1 MVIVYI
7 GLILTTTFIII
18 VNYAI
23 VNIKIVNAT
32 IFIISKVVKMSIY
45 QRIKD
50 LAQAKNITVRDAER
64 ALGYANGTFRKWENN
79 ANSQRLIEVAD
90 YFGVTTDYLLGRTK
104 DPVKTL
110 DQEINEALDYS
121 VGYSGKPIT
130 DNDREIIRG
139 MIEAYIKNKKR

>member
-1 MVIVYI
+1 MII
-7 GLILTTTFIII
+7 DLIS
-18 VNYAI
+18 I
-23 VNIKIVNAT
+23 VNIKIEKKS
-32 IFIISKVVKMSIY
+32 IIINSKVVKMSIY

-50 LAQAKNITVRDAER
+50 LAQAKNITVRDVER
-64 ALGYANGTFRKWENN
+64 ALDFSNGTLRKWED
-79 ANSQRLIEVAD
+79 STKSSSLEKVAD

-110 DQEINEALDYS
+110 DQEINEALDNS

-139 MIEAYIKNKKR
+139 MIEAYVKNKKR

>member
-1 MVIVYI
+1 
-7 GLILTTTFIII
+7 
-18 VNYAI
+18 
-23 VNIKIVNAT
+23 
-32 IFIISKVVKMSIY
+32 MSIY

-50 LAQAKNITVRDAER
+50 LAQAKNISIRELEKQLTFS
-64 ALGYANGTFRKWENN
+64 NGAINKWKEK
-79 ANSQRLIEVAD
+79 APSDKLEKVAD